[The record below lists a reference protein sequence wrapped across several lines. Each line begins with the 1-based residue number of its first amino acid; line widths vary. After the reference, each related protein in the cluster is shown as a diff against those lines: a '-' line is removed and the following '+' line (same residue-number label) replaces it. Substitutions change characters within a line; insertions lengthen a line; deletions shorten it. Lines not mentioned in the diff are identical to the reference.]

1 MLVRCNRNTFSI
13 YGNTNGKIPWEDSSA
28 ISFKTKHK
36 TQQLCSQVFIQLC
49 LKFKS
54 TQKSASE
61 CLQCFHSQAQSWKQP
76 RRTSIDGWIKKRK
89 QYLGEGE
96 KWVSLSDLHYNIR
109 GQSHTFCKSVVLLES
124 AGYLSF
130 LKAEHNQPI
139 SGMHVALPGSS
150 RGRLHVRTLSLS
162 TNPINQREGRVALLR
177 RCLGV
182 VGFMFSILSF
192 QLQQVGGIAKV

>member
-1 MLVRCNRNTFSI
+1 MFTVLSFTGTELETTKTHFNRRM
-13 YGNTNGKIPWEDSSA
+13 D
-28 ISFKTKHK
+28 
-36 TQQLCSQVFIQLC
+36 
-49 LKFKS
+49 
-54 TQKSASE
+54 
-61 CLQCFHSQAQSWKQP
+61 KQ
-76 RRTSIDGWIKKRK
+76 TEAV
-89 QYLGEGE
+89 LGGGREVGE
-96 KWVSLSDLHYNIR
+96 SVDLHYNIR
-109 GQSHTFCKSVVLLES
+109 GHSHTFCRSVVLLES
-124 AGYLSF
+124 AGYLSY
-130 LKAEHNQPI
+130 LKAEHNQSI